1 MTLQDQKRQ
10 FMNVLGQLER
20 ADKRLVDCV
29 QRFRDQVQAAK
40 SKGKLA
46 KIDKNASDEINRI
59 LNES

>member
-10 FMNVLGQLER
+10 FMNVLGQLEK

-29 QRFRDQVQAAK
+29 KRFRDQVHAAK

-46 KIDKNASDEINRI
+46 KIDKTASDEINRI